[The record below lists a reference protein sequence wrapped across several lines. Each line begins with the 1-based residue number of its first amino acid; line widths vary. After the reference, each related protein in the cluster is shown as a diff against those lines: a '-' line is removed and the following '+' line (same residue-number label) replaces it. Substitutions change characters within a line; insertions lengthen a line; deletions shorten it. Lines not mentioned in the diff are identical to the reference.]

1 MSLFA
6 RPSSASQRS
15 LCAKR
20 KRLRETSLAI
30 DHYPGFSFI
39 NLSRISLQI
48 IDDYHYLLQ
57 NMINFLNFFAQICQM
72 HFGGTMSQIEKSIFV
87 IQRAILVEKKK
98 KGMCL
103 APLDQHQ
110 QTDFMRSYVAGSEGL
125 IARNISNRH

>member
-20 KRLRETSLAI
+20 KRLRETFLAI

-39 NLSRISLQI
+39 NLSRRYLQI
-48 IDDYHYLLQ
+48 IDNYHYLLQ
-57 NMINFLNFFAQICQM
+57 KMINFLNFFARICQM

-98 KGMCL
+98 KVC
-103 APLDQHQ
+103 
-110 QTDFMRSYVAGSEGL
+110 V
-125 IARNISNRH
+125 